1 MQTVV
6 WHQSQKWLFQW
17 HWVFQL
23 ITTNTTGKQRKA
35 QHTHSHYL
43 DEPGL
48 ANALLGT
55 VCIKSEDGKAECTQG
70 EESSKL

>member
-1 MQTVV
+1 M
-6 WHQSQKWLFQW
+6 
-17 HWVFQL
+17 
-23 ITTNTTGKQRKA
+23 TNTTGKQRKA

-70 EESSKL
+70 EESSKF